1 MIDFFNSI
9 PKERID
15 YYDMTESF
23 EDFTPTQLES
33 EDLYFKDKIEKY
45 KDWDIDDQK
54 FKEGKRKHQT
64 TS

>member
-1 MIDFFNSI
+1 MDFFNAI

-45 KDWDIDDQK
+45 KDWEIVDQK
-54 FKEGKRKHQT
+54 F
-64 TS
+64 

>member
-1 MIDFFNSI
+1 MIDFFNAI

-15 YYDMTESF
+15 FYDMTESF

-45 KDWDIDDQK
+45 KDWEIVDQK
-54 FKEGKRKHQT
+54 FKEGKITH
-64 TS
+64 